1 MSWMPTGIYGA
12 RVGGLRECNVAW
24 NCRGD
29 ISTDSWVWYHIGRG
43 RRSRTAGISVIMCL
57 SSRGVKKLVVEWG
70 AKLELGPPRAWGMV
84 VHV

>member
-1 MSWMPTGIYGA
+1 MQCSLELQGVLFRQTAGSGTTLA
-12 RVGGLRECNVAW
+12 G
-24 NCRGD
+24 
-29 ISTDSWVWYHIGRG
+29 G